1 MLVECY
7 NLSLMVWNSSH
18 WLKWNMIREPIRR
31 GQLAA
36 ALFLITT
43 LLATLAC
50 NAAAAAPGDEAKK
63 PSATPESTDSPSA
76 EPQAAEANPTA
87 TETVEPTPTASP
99 TPLPPPPEQIGP
111 TDYPSDVNP
120 LTGLTV
126 DDPSVLERRP
136 LLIKISNAP
145 EVVRPQSGTSF
156 ADVIFEYYVEGGWT
170 RFAAI
175 FYGDGANHVGPVRS
189 GRLVDLQIAPAF
201 DSMFIFSGASLG
213 VTDTIRE
220 SDLYPS
226 YTISPQFGYAEPQ
239 FVRFPRE
246 GLAWEHTLYTDTDEL
261 WQVVEERGLQ
271 ARPAFAPQGF
281 AFDALPPTEGQPA
294 LHLAMDYVKTQIEY
308 QYDPVTG
315 RYLRWTDGIAHTDA
329 LTGEQLGFE
338 NVIYI
343 GSTLEEH
350 VLFEEKYYGAEKS
363 LYIELQGSGPARLA
377 RDGQIFEGRW
387 VREGESDMLTFT
399 TTGGEPLLLKPG
411 RTFIHIGRSGYED
424 LVVVP

>member
-1 MLVECY
+1 MT
-7 NLSLMVWNSSH
+7 WNIH
-18 WLKWNMIREPIRR
+18 YRLKWDMEPEPIRR
-31 GQLAA
+31 GRLAA
-36 ALFLITT
+36 ALFLLTA
-43 LLATLAC
+43 LLVTLAC
-50 NAAAAAPGDEAKK
+50 NAAALAPADAESAPEATAEATTPADAAPQGAAASPTPTEAA
-63 PSATPESTDSPSA
+63 S
-76 EPQAAEANPTA
+76 
-87 TETVEPTPTASP
+87 PTPTASP

-111 TDYPSDVNP
+111 TDYPDDVNP

-126 DDPSVLERRP
+126 DDPSVLDRRP

-175 FYGDGANHVGPVRS
+175 FYGDGADHVGPVRS

-201 DSMFIFSGASLG
+201 DAMFIFSGASLG

-246 GLAWEHTLYTDTDEL
+246 GLAWEHTLYTDTAEL

-271 ARPAFAPQGF
+271 SRPSFAPQGF
-281 AFDALPPTEGQPA
+281 AFDALPPAEGQPA
-294 LHLAMDYVKTQIEY
+294 LRLQMNYVKTQVEY

-329 LTGEQLGFE
+329 LTGQQLGFE

-343 GSTLEEH
+343 GSTLEER
-350 VLFEEKYYGAEKS
+350 VLFEEKYFGAEQS

-387 VREGESDMLTFT
+387 VREGATDMLTFT
-399 TTGGEPLLLKPG
+399 TTGGDPLPLKPG